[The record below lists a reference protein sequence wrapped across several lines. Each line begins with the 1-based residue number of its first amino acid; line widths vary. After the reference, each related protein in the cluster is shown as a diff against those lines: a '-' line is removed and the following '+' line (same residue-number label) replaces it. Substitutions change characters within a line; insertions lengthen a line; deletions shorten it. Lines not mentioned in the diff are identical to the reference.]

1 MPHRVLV
8 IRYVAWNQSRSEV
21 RGAVEDR
28 PGRGM
33 DVKAAGRASP
43 GLTLLLGLVAL
54 KDAAALAARAMG
66 MFAVSGVAG
75 PPQML

>member
-1 MPHRVLV
+1 
-8 IRYVAWNQSRSEV
+8 
-21 RGAVEDR
+21 
-28 PGRGM
+28 M